1 MLVAVIVKALAELA
15 LMALLG
21 RFLVGI
27 FAGAT
32 REKNIFWQLLDV
44 LARPVIKLTRWITP
58 KVVLDQHVPLAAFFL
73 LGFVWLIATQA
84 KIAAC
89 LEAGVAACR

>member
-1 MLVAVIVKALAELA
+1 MLLAVIVKALAELV
-15 LMALLG
+15 LMALVG

-27 FAGAT
+27 LAGAT
-32 REKNIFWQLLDV
+32 RDKNVFWQLLDV
-44 LARPVIKLTRWITP
+44 LARPVLKATRFITP

-73 LGFVWLIATQA
+73 TGFVWLIATQA

-89 LEAGVAACR
+89 LEVGVAACR